1 MGSYQPFGRVL
12 RLIGFAAFTGHNP
25 RSIVENP
32 AMAAAFIEF
41 ARSAG
46 S

>member
-1 MGSYQPFGRVL
+1 MV
-12 RLIGFAAFTGHNP
+12 FTRRNP
-25 RSIVENP
+25 QSIVENS
-32 AMAAAFIEF
+32 ATAAAFIEF

>member
-1 MGSYQPFGRVL
+1 M
-12 RLIGFAAFTGHNP
+12 AFTRRNP
-25 RSIVENP
+25 QWIVDNP

>member
-1 MGSYQPFGRVL
+1 MT
-12 RLIGFAAFTGHNP
+12 FTRRNP
-25 RSIVENP
+25 QEIVETP
-32 AMAAAFIEF
+32 AMTAAFIEF

>member
-1 MGSYQPFGRVL
+1 MT
-12 RLIGFAAFTGHNP
+12 FTRRNP
-25 RSIVENP
+25 QCAVENP
-32 AMAAAFIEF
+32 ATAAAFIEF

>member
-1 MGSYQPFGRVL
+1 MTLTR
-12 RLIGFAAFTGHNP
+12 RNP
-25 RSIVENP
+25 QGIVENS
-32 AMAAAFIEF
+32 ALAAAFIEF